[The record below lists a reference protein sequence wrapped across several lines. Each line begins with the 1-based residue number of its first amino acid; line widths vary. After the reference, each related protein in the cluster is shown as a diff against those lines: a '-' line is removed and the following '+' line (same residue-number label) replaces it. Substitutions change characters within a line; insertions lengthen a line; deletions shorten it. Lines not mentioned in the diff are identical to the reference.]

1 MILVQVRQSVSWAP
15 EKDGIT
21 SHVGRVGHSPVRLR
35 VGGEVDQYSHRN
47 YPIPQQNK
55 NAVIGHIHI
64 SITAIIGRIERAIKG
79 SRFESRYDYPVLG
92 SSTLSLTIPLYAPG
106 QSSRRKVKE
115 VVIRSSVESVWL
127 QEIRPIGDPPAVE
140 NNASDSIRAREARS
154 GLPAPHCRGAAG

>member
-1 MILVQVRQSVSWAP
+1 MTNIPTV
-15 EKDGIT
+15 T
-21 SHVGRVGHSPVRLR
+21 
-35 VGGEVDQYSHRN
+35 

-55 NAVIGHIHI
+55 NALIGHIHI
-64 SITAIIGRIERAIKG
+64 SITVIIGRIERAIKG

-115 VVIRSSVESVWL
+115 GVIRSSVKSVCL

-140 NNASDSIRAREARS
+140 NSASDSIPGARS
-154 GLPAPHCRGAAG
+154 TQRSSGTSLPRRSWVTCPTAPCRTPRPGRLRTAGRGPLTWDGGQAIRAAAR